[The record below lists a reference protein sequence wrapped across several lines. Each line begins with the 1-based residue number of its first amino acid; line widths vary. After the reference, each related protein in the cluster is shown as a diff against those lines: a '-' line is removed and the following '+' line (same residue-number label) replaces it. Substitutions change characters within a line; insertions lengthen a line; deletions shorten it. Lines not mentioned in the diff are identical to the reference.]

1 MFFSLYFLLWSL
13 YLTMCV
19 CMCIYMCIYIY
30 IYVHA
35 CRVALVC
42 PTLCD
47 SVDYSPPGFS
57 VHGILQARILEWVAL
72 DLPYSYLGMGDHKYV
87 FYMSV
92 YMLKYLL
99 RKGCIFRKQDVCN
112 LLGFLFLGLVLNKK
126 NFLNFIFSPLLLNM
140 IAEFQLLSVKAIKYM
155 ISAHLRISFLLDILY
170 CHGFETYISLL

>member
-19 CMCIYMCIYIY
+19 CMCIY

-140 IAEFQLLSVKAIKYM
+140 IAEFQLLSVKAIEYM